1 MDKLVKYLEDNY
13 NISDEEIA
21 LLEQCI
27 EAYTYTKGSCISS
40 VGAIVDKIYFIDE
53 GIMRAYYTGETD
65 LEITRRFYFEN
76 DFCTNW
82 VSFRN
87 RIPSVEYIEAVNDVS
102 GVSISF
108 SDFMKLLETS
118 TNFKNIYAH
127 ILEKFQ
133 DYHLKKFHFINNLTL
148 LEQVNGMELY
158 FPKLRQKI
166 SNKLLASFLHITP
179 QHLCRVKKK
188 LIK

>member
-1 MDKLVKYLEDNY
+1 
-13 NISDEEIA
+13 
-21 LLEQCI
+21 
-27 EAYTYTKGSCISS
+27 
-40 VGAIVDKIYFIDE
+40 
-53 GIMRAYYTGETD
+53 MRAYYTGETD